1 MTTPRLTP
9 STYHRKW
16 CFFYTKYFYLFVLTF
31 LSSSVY
37 RWAKGDPRLFVLVNR
52 AVLESAYVTAHLPE
66 WIDLIFGYKQTGRQ
80 GERSI
85 NLYHPFVS
93 ALILLITPVLDGAR

>member
-1 MTTPRLTP
+1 M
-9 STYHRKW
+9 
-16 CFFYTKYFYLFVLTF
+16 
-31 LSSSVY
+31 
-37 RWAKGDPRLFVLVNR
+37 
-52 AVLESAYVTAHLPE
+52 LESAYVTAHLPE

-93 ALILLITPVLDGAR
+93 VLTLLITPILYEAC